1 MKRYV
6 LTRCAKWL
14 GIFLLAGGVIFYIL
28 QLAPPDP
35 SQCVLA
41 NAPVLCADLF
51 DRDVLECVVGIQRS
65 PD

>member
-28 QLAPPDP
+28 QLALLIPA
-35 SQCVLA
+35 SAFWQS
-41 NAPVLCADLF
+41 
-51 DRDVLECVVGIQRS
+51 R
-65 PD
+65 